1 MNERTMAEIEQ
12 HVRILGWLNI
22 GLSLFSLAVGVF
34 VVVIVA
40 GAGAL
45 AGDPDALV
53 ITSLVALFIGG
64 LMLVLSL
71 PGLLA
76 GYGLLKRKQW
86 GRIVA
91 LIIGIL
97 NLMNFPF
104 GTAIGAYS
112 LWVLLPQEATDYFA
126 GAKTI

>member
-1 MNERTMAEIEQ
+1 MNEKTMKEIDQ

-22 GLSLFSLAVGVF
+22 GLSLFSLIIGVF
-34 VVVIVA
+34 VFLIVA

-45 AGDPDALV
+45 SGDAEAFA
-53 ITSLVALFIGG
+53 ITSLIATFVGG
-64 LMLVLSL
+64 IMLVLSL
-71 PGLLA
+71 PGFVA

-86 GRIVA
+86 GRILA

-104 GTAIGAYS
+104 GTAVGVYTI
-112 LWVLLPQEATDYFA
+112 WVLLPQEASEYFA
-126 GAKTI
+126 TPKTI